1 MGRKHGMTQA
11 RAERAKEI
19 VKLHHELGMTIEQAG
34 KKLGVS
40 RAQAQR
46 DYRDAI
52 RETFRPELYE
62 HVMREFSRLE
72 TVHARA
78 AAIMHSRES
87 NNDDRL
93 SAGQLIVKTSE
104 RRSRLLGL
112 DAAVKF
118 QVESEQNDALAQ
130 LAAAV
135 EKYNPLDDMDA
146 TAED

>member
-1 MGRKHGMTQA
+1 MTQA
-11 RAERAKEI
+11 RADRAREI
-19 VKLHHELGMTIEQAG
+19 TKLHHELGLSLEQAA
-34 KKLGVS
+34 KKVGIS
-40 RAQAQR
+40 KAQAHR

-78 AAIMHSRES
+78 AAIMHARES
-87 NNDDRL
+87 SNDDRL

-118 QVESEQNDALAQ
+118 QVESEQNKALAQ

-135 EKYNPLDDMDA
+135 EQYNPLGNIDDTDA
-146 TAED
+146 DSAED

>member
-1 MGRKHGMTQA
+1 MTQA
-11 RAERAKEI
+11 RADRAREI
-19 VKLHHELGMTIEQAG
+19 TKLHHELGLSLEQAA
-34 KKLGVS
+34 KKVGIS
-40 RAQAQR
+40 KAQAHR

-78 AAIMHSRES
+78 AAIMHARES
-87 NNDDRL
+87 SNDDRL

-118 QVESEQNDALAQ
+118 QVESEQNEALAQ

-135 EKYNPLDDMDA
+135 EQYNPLGNIDDTA
-146 TAED
+146 TDSAED

>member
-1 MGRKHGMTQA
+1 MTQA
-11 RAERAKEI
+11 RADRAREI
-19 VKLHHELGMTIEQAG
+19 TKLHHELGLSLEQAA
-34 KKLGVS
+34 KKVGIS
-40 RAQAQR
+40 KAQAHR

-78 AAIMHSRES
+78 AAIMHARES
-87 NNDDRL
+87 SNDDRL

-118 QVESEQNDALAQ
+118 QVESEQNEALAQ

-135 EKYNPLDDMDA
+135 EQYNPLGNIDDTAADS
-146 TAED
+146 AED

>member
-1 MGRKHGMTQA
+1 MTQA
-11 RAERAKEI
+11 RADRAREI
-19 VKLHHELGMTIEQAG
+19 TKLHHELGLSLEQAA
-34 KKLGVS
+34 KKVGIS
-40 RAQAQR
+40 KAQAHR

-78 AAIMHSRES
+78 AAIMHARES
-87 NNDDRL
+87 SNDDRL

-118 QVESEQNDALAQ
+118 QVESEQNEALAQ

-135 EKYNPLDDMDA
+135 EQYNPLGNIDDTDA
-146 TAED
+146 DSAED

>member
-1 MGRKHGMTQA
+1 MTQA
-11 RAERAKEI
+11 RADRAREI
-19 VKLHHELGMTIEQAG
+19 TKLHHELGLSLEQAA
-34 KKLGVS
+34 KKVGIS
-40 RAQAQR
+40 KAQAHR

-78 AAIMHSRES
+78 AAIMHARES
-87 NNDDRL
+87 SNDDRL

-135 EKYNPLDDMDA
+135 EQYNPLGNIDDTAADS
-146 TAED
+146 AED